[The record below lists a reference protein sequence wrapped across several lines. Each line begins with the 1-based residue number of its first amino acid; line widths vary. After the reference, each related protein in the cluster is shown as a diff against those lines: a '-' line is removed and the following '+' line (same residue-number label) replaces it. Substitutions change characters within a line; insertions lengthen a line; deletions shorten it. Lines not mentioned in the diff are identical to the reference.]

1 MSSSLQ
7 SGVRFQALPVPDM
20 QRVIAQWI
28 GCQRVVYNGKV
39 SEEKLFAS
47 QRRLLLAAGELGV
60 KTPLD
65 RCYAQFKDDALTP
78 WLSEVPSQILRNG
91 ADRWMDAK
99 QRQLKKLGR
108 APRIRNRSNFNSV
121 LISSELFR
129 FIDDVDANGVV
140 TKRLQ
145 LGTEKNPV
153 GFLDFNAH
161 RDYGLPK
168 QITVRRT
175 GRHWWLSF
183 SYEHAA
189 PKGFVARDDAEWA
202 YELNALDDID
212 LKVATVGIDRNVKDN
227 CVATSDGRFFALS
240 PTQGERLKRKEIGA
254 KRLQKRMAR
263 QVKGSKNRAKTRNRL
278 ASKHEYRSNVARD
291 FSHQTS
297 HAVVT
302 DQANDSRAP
311 LMLVL
316 EALKIANMVRRPK
329 AKQDPVTGKWLK
341 NRSAQKAGLN
351 KAILQSC
358 WGKIETQIKYKGH
371 RNSALVLSVPAAYSS
386 QECYSCG
393 HIHPDNRHEQ
403 RFVCQ
408 HCGHEAHADTN
419 AGNVIAARGIKAV
432 RDQTVIAKSV
442 KRTAYKKRK
451 PKIDSGQEL
460 SGVPV
465 DARISHGEAQAM
477 SMQQQTKQEYLIA
490 KSDAPTTAP
499 KGV

>member
-20 QRVIAQWI
+20 QRVISQWI
-28 GCQRVVYNGKV
+28 GCQRVVYNGKIA
-39 SEEKLFAS
+39 EEKLFAS
-47 QRRLLLAAGELGV
+47 QRRLLLASGEIDV

-65 RCYAQFKDDALTP
+65 RCYSQFKDDVLTP

-99 QRQLKKLGR
+99 QRQLKKLAR
-108 APRIRNRSNFNSV
+108 TPRIRNRNNFNSV

-129 FIDDVDANGVV
+129 FKDEVDAEGVV
-140 TKRLQ
+140 SKRLQ

-161 RDYGLPK
+161 RDYGMPK

-189 PKGFVARDDAEWA
+189 TEGFVPRDDAELA
-202 YELNALDDID
+202 YELNALDDTD
-212 LKVATVGIDRNVKDN
+212 LQAVTVGIDRNVKDN
-227 CVATSDGRFFALS
+227 CVSTSDGRFFALS
-240 PTQGERLKRKEIGA
+240 RVQRERLKRKELGA

-297 HAVVT
+297 HALVAT
-302 DQANDSRAP
+302 PANDDRAA
-311 LMLVL
+311 LLLVL
-316 EALKIANMVRRPK
+316 EALKITNMVRRPK
-329 AKQDPVTGKWLK
+329 AKKDTVTGKWLK
-341 NRSAQKAGLN
+341 NRAAQKAGLN
-351 KAILQSC
+351 RAILQSC
-358 WGKIETQIKYKGH
+358 WGTIASQVKYKGH
-371 RNSALVLSVPAAYSS
+371 RTSALVLNVHAAYTS
-386 QECYSCG
+386 QECSQCG

-403 RFVCQ
+403 RFACQ
-408 HCGHEAHADTN
+408 RCGHEAHADTN
-419 AGNVIAARGIKAV
+419 AGKVIAARGIKAV
-432 RDQTVIAKSV
+432 RDQKVIAKAV
-442 KRTAYKKRK
+442 ERTAYKKRK
-451 PKIDSGQEL
+451 PKIGLGQEL

-465 DARISHGEAQAM
+465 DARVSHGEAQAI
-477 SMQQQTKQEYLIA
+477 SMQQQMKQEYLIA